1 MNLSLLSDL
10 EISEII
16 ADNQSHNHSKSMAL
30 EIQQYRRVYGPLGCE
45 WLSDEPELTQ
55 LFDADKNDA
64 HMTWSE
70 FVGGV
75 ISGGLTDDD
84 GHGVYATATHRSKI
98 TVVPS
103 QVNLKRPEWA
113 THVLWFNK

>member
-1 MNLSLLSDL
+1 MRYRLVSATELDEL
-10 EISEII
+10 I
-16 ADNQSHNHSKSMAL
+16 ANSFSTNITRSMAL

-45 WLSDEPELTQ
+45 WLSDEPELTL
-55 LFDADKNDA
+55 LFDADKSDA
-64 HMTWSE
+64 HMAWSE

-75 ISGGLTDDD
+75 ISGGFTDDD